1 VSTHASKIA
10 SVSYNFVLPNL
21 TNREG
26 VVGVSLRDRAAM
38 DESMKIRVFAG
49 VVGLLVFV
57 ALYRY
62 ITQCRQLSSGRTIG
76 QFFPQRSGGKFAFE
90 NLITI
95 TTAGKWCR
103 LLFTLKSAEGDDNFL

>member
-1 VSTHASKIA
+1 VSAHASKIA

-38 DESMKIRVFAG
+38 DESMKITVFAG

-57 ALYRY
+57 AFYRY
-62 ITQCRQLSSGRTIG
+62 NAAQATVIG
-76 QFFPQRSGGKFAFE
+76 QDYWTVF
-90 NLITI
+90 
-95 TTAGKWCR
+95 
-103 LLFTLKSAEGDDNFL
+103 SAKV